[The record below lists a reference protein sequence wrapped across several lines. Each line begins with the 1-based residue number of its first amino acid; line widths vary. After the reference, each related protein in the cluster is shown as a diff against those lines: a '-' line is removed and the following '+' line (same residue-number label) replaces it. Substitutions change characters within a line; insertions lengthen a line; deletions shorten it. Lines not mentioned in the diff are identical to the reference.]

1 MRKNFLFS
9 LGRFLRRETYGGKT
23 RRSFLIFSDFLF
35 SQLLVLQG
43 VIQIRK
49 NFSFCLARLLLWFK
63 RNKFFKKL
71 FEGNKFMATVSS
83 ATSSSTIQTDYIK
96 LLVEQLK
103 NQDPTNPLD
112 NNQMASQL
120 AQFSELQQLETMNT
134 SFSEVLKTNQLMYA
148 SSLVGKQ
155 VTYQSTAEDGTT
167 TTNAGMV
174 QGVGKNSDG
183 NIILSVGGYA
193 VGLDDV
199 VSIQ

>member
-1 MRKNFLFS
+1 MRKIFLFS
-9 LGRFLRRETYGGKT
+9 LGRFLLWKT
-23 RRSFLIFSDFLF
+23 RGAKTRHSFLFFGYFLF
-35 SQLLVLQG
+35 SQLLIVQG
-43 VIQIRK
+43 FAQIRK
-49 NFSFCLARLLLWFK
+49 NFLFYLARLLLWFK

-71 FEGNKFMATVSS
+71 FEGNKFMASTSAISS
-83 ATSSSTIQTDYIK
+83 GTIQTDYIK

-120 AQFSELQQLETMNT
+120 AQFSELQQLETMN
-134 SFSEVLKTNQLMYA
+134 SKFADVLKTNQLMYA

-155 VTYQSTAEDGTT
+155 VTYQSTAEDGTS

-174 QGVGKNSDG
+174 QGVGKDSDG